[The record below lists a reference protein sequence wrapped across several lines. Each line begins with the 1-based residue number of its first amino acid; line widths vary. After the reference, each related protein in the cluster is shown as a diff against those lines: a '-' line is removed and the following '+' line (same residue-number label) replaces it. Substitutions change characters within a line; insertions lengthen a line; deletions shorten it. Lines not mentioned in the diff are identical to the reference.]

1 MGCVQKRIFHGKA
14 AHSSTP
20 QLGENAILKMA
31 ASLTSPKPAFAEFL
45 CRFFPEGQYESLLSI
60 KRADMVIPFMSEK
73 ALVLYLL
80 MKIRNGLRV

>member
-1 MGCVQKRIFHGKA
+1 MEIKSISDNGDVCKNGSFMEKRLIV
-14 AHSSTP
+14 P
-20 QLGENAILKMA
+20 LR
-31 ASLTSPKPAFAEFL
+31 TSPKPAFAEFL